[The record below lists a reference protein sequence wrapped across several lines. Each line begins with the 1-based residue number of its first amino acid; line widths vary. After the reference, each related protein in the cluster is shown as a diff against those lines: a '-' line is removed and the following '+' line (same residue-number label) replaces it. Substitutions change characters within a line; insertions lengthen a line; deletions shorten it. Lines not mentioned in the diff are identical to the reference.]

1 MAKYIDAETVVG
13 LMQFDDYR
21 WTVETD
27 TIENILDNF
36 TEEGCPEPADV
47 VVPVRCEDCVY
58 HGYDER
64 FKEHW
69 CGFVYGIMK
78 VTLDGYCSNGIKRGG
93 KRKE

>member
-1 MAKYIDAETVVG
+1 MTDEYIRKEDAIDVAREDGKKIPTVAIRI
-13 LMQFDDYR
+13 MHD
-21 WTVETD
+21 
-27 TIENILDNF
+27 IKAI
-36 TEEGCPEPADV
+36 PAADV